1 MKVFQSPASLRA
13 STPRTELITVR
24 VIRMWLRTSDK
35 NPTVVQGVEFILA
48 DQNGYAI
55 QASIKKN
62 LVKLFLEL
70 LNEGDTYKIRKFNNS
85 SNRLGY
91 DMATFHPCKIWF
103 EYSTKVIPVTIP
115 DIPLSVH
122 TFYTFREFAIGAM
135 LDKLNQQLCCTVFGE
150 YVKQMTKTE
159 ETFKNKN
166 KPTLVLL
173 YIKRFVYN
181 VLCPKQLIKFQRI
194 LTSFP
199 AAEVEQNLF
208 GVPENAA
215 HHPPILAS
223 ANIKS
228 LDEIQNMTQGGS
240 YVTMVT
246 FVELATSGVSWFYNS
261 CTECRLKVQNK
272 DDGLWYCDKDRP
284 NKPPCSLKGIGTK
297 SAIPRFQ
304 VKFFVT
310 YENTNLCEFIIW
322 DDAMTELL
330 GKTAQQI
337 LDEDEI
343 FNLVPPPDFRPLLE
357 RDFIVKIRVTKD
369 FNIEQK
375 STSYGVICLCDDPK
389 TISKWKNIHAASKEK
404 LREMNEDEPVTEVQE
419 LTPQK
424 GVVVV
429 AETSDKSSATK
440 QQEIKMGKAPMG
452 P

>member
-1 MKVFQSPASLRA
+1 MANHEGIPISSITQ
-13 STPRTELITVR
+13 STPRTELIKGDTV
-24 VIRMWLRTSDK
+24 
-35 NPTVVQGVEFILA
+35 
-48 DQNGYAI
+48 

-62 LVKLFLEL
+62 LVKIFLEL
-70 LNEGDTYKIRKFNNS
+70 LNEGDTYKIRKLNTS

-91 DMATFHPCKIWF
+91 DMATFHPCKIW
-103 EYSTKVIPVTIP
+103 
-115 DIPLSVH
+115 
-122 TFYTFREFAIGAM
+122 EFAIGAM
-135 LDKLNQQLCCTVFGE
+135 SDKLYVDVIGKLDHVYPFKLNGDGTKRMTIVLENNENQQLCCTVFGE
-150 YVKQMTKTE
+150 YVEQMTKIE

-173 YIKRFVYN
+173 YIKRSVYN
-181 VLCPKQLIKFQRI
+181 GEVSISTAWGASQI
-194 LTSFP
+194 LVNPDMIEVHQFNKSFP

-228 LDEIQNMTQGGS
+228 LDEIQNLTQGGS
-240 YVTMVT
+240 YVTMAI

-261 CTECRLKVQNK
+261 CTECRLKVQKK
-272 DDGLWYCDKDRP
+272 DDGLWYCDKDRQNNP
-284 NKPPCSLKGIGTK
+284 SFSLKGIGTK
-297 SAIPRFQ
+297 SAIPR
-304 VKFFVT
+304 
-310 YENTNLCEFIIW
+310 
-322 DDAMTELL
+322 
-330 GKTAQQI
+330 
-337 LDEDEI
+337 
-343 FNLVPPPDFRPLLE
+343 PLIE

-375 STSYGVICLCDDPK
+375 STSYGVICLCDDPR

-404 LREMNEDEPVTEVQE
+404 LRELNEDEPVTEFQE
-419 LTPQK
+419 VTPQK